1 MEEPPMLNQQSI
13 GAFFVNTCFRK
24 DSIMNL
30 STLIQKSEEFLFMSL
45 VTVLRE
51 I

>member
-24 DSIMNL
+24 DSIM